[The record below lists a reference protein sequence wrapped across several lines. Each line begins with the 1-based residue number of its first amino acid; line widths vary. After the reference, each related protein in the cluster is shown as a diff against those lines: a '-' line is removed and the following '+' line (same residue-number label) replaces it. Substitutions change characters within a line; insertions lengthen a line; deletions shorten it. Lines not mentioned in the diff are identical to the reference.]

1 MAFRSKVNWVDSE
14 VNAAGYSRALVSGD
28 YSGNVSFK
36 PEHISLR
43 KGDIVDIGLD
53 VRYSK
58 EKKQEYYNFKVL
70 RLVTQ
75 VDGEQAD
82 TAR

>member
-1 MAFRSKVNWVDSE
+1 MAFRSKVNWVDSN
-14 VNAAGYSRALVSGD
+14 VNQAGYSRALVSGD

-36 PEHISLR
+36 PSHITLR
-43 KGDIVDIGLD
+43 KGDVVDIGLD

-58 EKKQEYYNFKVL
+58 EKNQEYYNFKVL

-75 VDGEQAD
+75 VDGEKGE
-82 TAR
+82 